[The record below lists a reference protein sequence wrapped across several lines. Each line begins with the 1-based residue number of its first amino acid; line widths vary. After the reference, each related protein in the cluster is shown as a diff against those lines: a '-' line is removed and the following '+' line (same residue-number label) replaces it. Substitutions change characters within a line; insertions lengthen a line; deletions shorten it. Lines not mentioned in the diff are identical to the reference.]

1 MITKYFLF
9 TLIITK
15 ILSSI
20 AYSNFLFFYKPLKMS
35 NIMSDLKKYIQ
46 YPPYENRKEE
56 NDNELN
62 YKKIFMF
69 IPIIIL
75 YF

>member
-1 MITKYFLF
+1 
-9 TLIITK
+9 
-15 ILSSI
+15 
-20 AYSNFLFFYKPLKMS
+20 
-35 NIMSDLKKYIQ
+35 MSDLKKYLQ